1 MLKRTLIFL
10 SLSILSLGSLSCNQ
24 RTDRDE
30 GSVILTISR
39 FDGLP
44 FRANVNAQDVV
55 QVGELVLQNLP
66 KDPNGLTSSLM
77 DVELRSFEVTFT
89 RADVGSRIPPAR
101 VAGIFGNVPVNGND
115 TINNLDV
122 MGLDQLRNPPLSDL
136 LFENGSF
143 DRETGSQVIQIN
155 FHLRFFGR
163 TLSGDSIAS
172 NTASF
177 LVEFVP

>member
-1 MLKRTLIFL
+1 MMRRSITLFAVTAL
-10 SLSILSLGSLSCNQ
+10 ALGSLACNQ
-24 RTDRDE
+24 RTDKDE
-30 GSVILTISR
+30 GNVILSITG

-44 FRANVNAQDVV
+44 FRVNVNNQDVV
-55 QVGELVLQNLP
+55 QITTLTLANIP
-66 KDPNGLTSSLM
+66 RDPTGLTSDLM
-77 DVELRSFEVTFT
+77 DIELRSFEVTFT
-89 RADVGSRIPPAR
+89 RADIGTRQPPAR
-101 VAGIFGNVPVNGND
+101 VAGIFGNVPVGGND

-143 DRETGSQVIQIN
+143 DRETGAQVIQVN

-163 TLSGDSIAS
+163 TLAGDNIAS

-177 LVEFVP
+177 MVEFVP